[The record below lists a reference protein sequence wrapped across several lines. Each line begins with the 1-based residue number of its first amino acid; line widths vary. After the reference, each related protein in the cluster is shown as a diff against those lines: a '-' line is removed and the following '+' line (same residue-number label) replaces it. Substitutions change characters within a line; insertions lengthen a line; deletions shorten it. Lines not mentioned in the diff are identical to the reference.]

1 MEQLSPAEQQAL
13 GVAEE
18 AITAERAEQLLR
30 VMNWRNGGCLSKPDC
45 PFPDITEEERQV
57 IHRLWDSIPEG
68 SSCWMTALYR
78 LLNSRPRSTT

>member
-13 GVAEE
+13 GVAQV
-18 AITAERAEQLLR
+18 AITSQRAEQLLR
-30 VMNWRNGGCLSKPDC
+30 VMNWINGGCLTERQC

-57 IHRLWDSIPEG
+57 IRRLWDSIPSG

-78 LLNSRPRSTT
+78 LVNSRPRSTT